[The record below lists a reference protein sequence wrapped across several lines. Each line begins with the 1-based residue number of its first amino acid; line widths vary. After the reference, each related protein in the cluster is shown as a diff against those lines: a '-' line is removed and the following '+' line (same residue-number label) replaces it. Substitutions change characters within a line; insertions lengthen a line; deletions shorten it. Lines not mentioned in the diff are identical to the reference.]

1 LKKTKN
7 IDEMT
12 LERLWGERVTQMSP
26 EVRAIIVSALR
37 KVRERKDRFSDP

>member
-1 LKKTKN
+1 LEKTKN

-12 LERLWGERVTQMSP
+12 LERLWGDRVTQISP

-37 KVRERKDRFSDP
+37 KVRERQERFSDP